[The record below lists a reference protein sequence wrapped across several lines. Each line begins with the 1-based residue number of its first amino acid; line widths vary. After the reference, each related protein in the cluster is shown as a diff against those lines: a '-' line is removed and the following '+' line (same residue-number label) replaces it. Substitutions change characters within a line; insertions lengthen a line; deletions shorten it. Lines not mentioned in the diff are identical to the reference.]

1 MRMNNRYDEII
12 NLPHHVSKTRPQMP
26 MSDRAAQ
33 FAPFAAL
40 TGYDS
45 AIKETGRLTDERI
58 ELDEEALTALDMK
71 YQLLMDAFD
80 DAPEVTITYFQ
91 PDERKAGGKYVSA
104 VGAVKK
110 IDDFERR
117 ITMQDGAK
125 IPMDDVLSIE
135 GELVVAFHIF
145 PPLVFLIAE
154 IGPHTRNGKILPV
167 AVQRGQPVVLA
178 GDKPAGFIKDG
189 LHGKL
194 VMLKEKILL
203 GGSVVGVFRVDM
215 LECCQP
221 RHLLS

>member
-1 MRMNNRYDEII
+1 MNQYEDII
-12 NLPHHVSKTRPQMP
+12 NLPHHVSPTRPQMP

-40 TGYDS
+40 TGYDA

-58 ELDEEALTALDMK
+58 ELDVEALSALDMK
-71 YQLLMDAFD
+71 YQLLMKAHDE
-80 DAPEVTITYFQ
+80 APEVTITYFQ

-135 GELVVAFHIF
+135 GELFS
-145 PPLVFLIAE
+145 
-154 IGPHTRNGKILPV
+154 
-167 AVQRGQPVVLA
+167 VL
-178 GDKPAGFIKDG
+178 
-189 LHGKL
+189 
-194 VMLKEKILL
+194 E
-203 GGSVVGVFRVDM
+203 
-215 LECCQP
+215 
-221 RHLLS
+221 

>member
-1 MRMNNRYDEII
+1 MNRKYNEIMG
-12 NLPHHVSKTRPQMP
+12 LPHHVSKTRPQMP

-40 TGYDS
+40 TGYDA

-58 ELDEEALTALDMK
+58 ELDVEALSALDMK
-71 YQLLMDAFD
+71 YQFLMEALDK
-80 DAPEVTITYFQ
+80 APKVTITYFH

-135 GELVVAFHIF
+135 GELFS
-145 PPLVFLIAE
+145 
-154 IGPHTRNGKILPV
+154 
-167 AVQRGQPVVLA
+167 VL
-178 GDKPAGFIKDG
+178 
-189 LHGKL
+189 
-194 VMLKEKILL
+194 E
-203 GGSVVGVFRVDM
+203 
-215 LECCQP
+215 
-221 RHLLS
+221 

>member
-1 MRMNNRYDEII
+1 MNGKYDEIMG
-12 NLPHHVSKTRPQMP
+12 LPHHVSKTRPQMP

-40 TGYDS
+40 TGYDA

-58 ELDEEALTALDMK
+58 ELDVEALSALDMK
-71 YQLLMDAFD
+71 YQLLMEALDE
-80 DAPEVTITYFQ
+80 APEVTITYFQ

-135 GELVVAFHIF
+135 GELFSA
-145 PPLVFLIAE
+145 
-154 IGPHTRNGKILPV
+154 
-167 AVQRGQPVVLA
+167 
-178 GDKPAGFIKDG
+178 
-189 LHGKL
+189 
-194 VMLKEKILL
+194 
-203 GGSVVGVFRVDM
+203 
-215 LECCQP
+215 LE
-221 RHLLS
+221 